1 MSFSNPIICH
11 GGFDLWHTQSEN
23 VNVGI
28 VTNYTGQILV
38 TKPSKI
44 IAVKLTAGKPVS
56 LSHRNVGWQKRENRN
71 YFKGADNVKR
81 VQEWRKKNPGYWR
94 RSHNALQDDSPE
106 KHAIDQEDT
115 TKLTEGA
122 LQDLLTAQSAV
133 LVGLIATFTGD
144 TLQDHIASTARNM
157 QQLGNDIL
165 QSSTHIFQGG
175 SHDSKAGN
183 SPRPD
188 T

>member
-1 MSFSNPIICH
+1 MAHTIRKCKCPKCH
-11 GGFDLWHTQSEN
+11 KLFWPDTRNKAKQKYCSEEDCR
-23 VNVGI
+23 
-28 VTNYTGQILV
+28 
-38 TKPSKI
+38 KASK
-44 IAVKLTAGKPVS
+44 AAS
-56 LSHRNVGWQKRENRN
+56 QKRWLVKKENRN

-81 VQEWRKKNPGYWR
+81 VQAWRKENPGYWR
-94 RSHNALQDDSPE
+94 RGDNALQDDSV
-106 KHAIDQEDT
+106 KKTAIDQEDT
-115 TKLTEGA
+115 SKLTEDA

-133 LVGLIATFTGD
+133 LVGLIAAFTGD

-183 SPRPD
+183 SPRAD